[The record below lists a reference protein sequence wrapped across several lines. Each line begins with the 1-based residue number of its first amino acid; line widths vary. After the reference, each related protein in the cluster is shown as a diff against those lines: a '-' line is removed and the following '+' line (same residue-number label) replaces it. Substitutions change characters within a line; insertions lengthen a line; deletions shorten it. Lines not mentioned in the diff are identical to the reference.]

1 MHGWK
6 LASPVRIIEKVKAAL
21 ASERMGAEWEML
33 EDGEWEEDGSASVGK
48 DERQG
53 GGAGFDGGAGDST
66 AGGMVVAGA
75 REGVDS
81 GEKGKEGKGTGTSGW
96 TKLKSRAGEF
106 L

>member
-1 MHGWK
+1 MRGWK

-33 EDGEWEEDGSASVGK
+33 EDGEWEEDGNASAGK
-48 DERQG
+48 DGREG
-53 GGAGFDGGAGDST
+53 GGDDGKVGDT
-66 AGGMVVAGA
+66 AAGGKAVSGA
-75 REGVDS
+75 REGLDG
-81 GEKGKEGKGTGTSGW
+81 GEKGKDGKGTGTSGW